1 MAPRFKTL
9 SFTQLV
15 FSFAIMLEIKLNLRA
30 WNILET
36 FQYKKN
42 CNRFQD
48 YMYIH
53 LRVENPFKH
62 DNEKNLLKRK
72 LSENRKC
79 FKLKRNKKVKEKKR
93 LRFRGEKPFG
103 KIAENSEMVMRLF

>member
-9 SFTQLV
+9 IFTQLV
-15 FSFAIMLEIKLNLRA
+15 FPFAIMLEIKLNLLA

-36 FQYKKN
+36 FQFKKIR
-42 CNRFQD
+42 NRFQD

-79 FKLKRNKKVKEKKR
+79 FKLKCNKNMKGKKR
-93 LRFRGEKPFG
+93 LRFRGENLLEKLP
-103 KIAENSEMVMRLF
+103 KIQKW